1 MAQFDTARRSS
12 SRKALGTVVAHTHTH
27 TLTLSHSHSHTHTH
41 ILVLT
46 HIPIIHTYSL
56 TLVCAPLGSVSET
69 LEICESGVYTSAG
82 GVQHDISRAISAA
95 NAASCIY
102 GPNQSVSWRGQAKAR
117 TKARARACR
126 RHGADDGEQG
136 EGAASQLTSAREHP
150 ATTTMSFE
158 VLNCTTMAA
167 ARLLA
172 DELFARDAGGGG
184 DGGGGGG
191 CDGGGS
197 HDMRCSHVSE
207 VEEEAEAE
215 AGAGAAGVGDEPGR
229 SGGSSDF
236 IDTDGTSVTERDPG
250 NSELQTQTQTESEDE
265 SNSNS
270 GSLDDHRANVAVL
283 NFASGR
289 RPGGGF
295 VKGGVAQEEDN
306 CLCSSLYPC
315 LSQDAMSPHY
325 AANAH
330 ETKGGRGGKGGGAD
344 AGGAKVYTDSMILSP
359 AVPIFRDGDTHELL
373 DRPFLASVISAPAV
387 NCRTQRHQT
396 VVSQPRS
403 RKREG
408 GRRNVDVAAAADAAA
423 DAATDAAT
431 DAVTDEQQAVRA
443 IMLRR
448 MRRVLAIAATHGHT
462 HLVLGAWGC
471 GVFKG
476 DDRFVAS
483 TWMELLVPGGEFGG
497 VFERVVFAILAADGD
512 IVDGRV
518 EAQAEETTIGRF
530 RSIVADWLA
539 GRGKRCVVDK
549 RGGHGT
555 KVAHGQGKGGRKG
568 RGGDFAWRKS
578 GCAGKKSGHE
588 D

>member
-1 MAQFDTARRSS
+1 
-12 SRKALGTVVAHTHTH
+12 
-27 TLTLSHSHSHTHTH
+27 
-41 ILVLT
+41 
-46 HIPIIHTYSL
+46 
-56 TLVCAPLGSVSET
+56 
-69 LEICESGVYTSAG
+69 
-82 GVQHDISRAISAA
+82 
-95 NAASCIY
+95 
-102 GPNQSVSWRGQAKAR
+102 
-117 TKARARACR
+117 
-126 RHGADDGEQG
+126 
-136 EGAASQLTSAREHP
+136 
-150 ATTTMSFE
+150 MSFE